1 MRHSLIVLGLSLLV
15 AAPAFAQPAFAQP
28 APAGQAWPTAPEAP
42 LLLQHPTLSRTSIAF
57 DHAGEIWTVPRTG
70 GRAERLVTGQGQLS
84 HPIFSPDGS
93 RIAFTGCYDGNTDVY
108 VVASEGGE
116 PQRLT
121 FHPGNDEA
129 VGWTP
134 DGQSI
139 LFRSPRIVPRD
150 LDQLYLVP
158 AGGGVP
164 TLLPL
169 PSGEQGSFSPDGS
182 QIAYSPISQWQPAWK
197 GYRGGQTARIWIARL
212 SDSHVSPIPRPNSN
226 DRDPMWVGGKVYLLS
241 DRDGPTTLYAYD
253 PEGGS
258 MTRLVDNAHGFSMA
272 SASAGPDGIVIDHFG
287 RLELFHTES
296 GQLDVVPVTL
306 NADLPQVRPHFQV
319 IKPDQVEHARITAS
333 GKRVVIETHGE
344 ILSVPADK
352 GDVRNL
358 TQSPGIADRDP
369 APSPDGRSV
378 AYFSDESG
386 EYALH
391 IRQADGLGVVRII
404 ALGQP
409 GSFFYDIHWSPD
421 SQKLVYHD
429 KRLTLWMVDLSGAAK
444 PVKVDTD
451 RYDTPFF
458 RFDPAWSF
466 DSRWISYTKQL
477 PNHLHAAFAYS
488 LDTGQAMQLTDGLS
502 DVAFPRFDRNGK
514 YLYFTA
520 STSVGL
526 GAGWLDMSS
535 MGRAVDGTAYVM
547 VLRKDLPSPVA
558 PQSDEESASEQPHSG
573 PRTADAHSSQDG
585 SQPASTPDSLTD
597 DPSEASPHPASGAGP
612 AKPQGHPAPAPVTI
626 DADRLDQR
634 IVALPI
640 ERANFAGLETGAEG
654 VVYTL
659 TKPAAQTDGD
669 LQDHE
674 DEPPQALSRFDLKK
688 RENKPLAD
696 ELKAG
701 SFSLSADGAHM
712 LLERKKAWIVAPAD
726 APLKVESKNEPATAP
741 ADAAPKPEGDDAQH
755 TLKLD
760 QVSVWVDPRAE
771 WRQMFYETWRIERDF
786 FYDPHLHGL
795 DEQAAIRTYAPFLAG
810 LGARQDLTVL
820 LQEMTGNIAV
830 GHTFIR
836 AAELPDQPKAKVGLL
851 GADYAVSDG
860 HWQITRILR
869 GENWNPKLVAPLSQ
883 PGIQVGEGEFL
894 LAVNGRPVPVDR
906 ELYAAF
912 DGLADKRTVLT
923 VGPTADGRGARQV
936 TVVPVASETDLRLR
950 SWMEQNRH
958 AVDRLSG
965 GAVAYVYLPD
975 TESGG
980 FANFNRYYFA
990 QVGHQAA
997 VIDERFNHGGDIAD
1011 YIIDQLRRTP
1021 QMVNETREGE
1031 AVVEPAQA
1039 IFGPKVMIINEMS
1052 GSGGDALPWLFR
1064 KNGIGPLV
1072 GERTW
1077 GGLVGIGGYPK
1088 LMDGGTVTAPRWAI
1102 YGTQGQWE
1110 VENIGIPPDIEVPA
1124 DPEQMRQGHDPQ
1136 LERAVDAA
1144 MALLRKHPPPTFV
1157 QPAAPDK
1164 HPVLPGPG

>member
-1 MRHSLIVLGLSLLV
+1 MRHSLVVLCSLF
-15 AAPAFAQPAFAQP
+15 ATAPALAQAP
-28 APAGQAWPTAPEAP
+28 APATGQPP
-42 LLLQHPTLSRTSIAF
+42 LLLQHPTLSRASIAF
-57 DHAGEIWTVPRTG
+57 DYAGEIWTVPRTG
-70 GRAERLVTGQGQLS
+70 GRAERLVTGEGQLW

-93 RIAFTGCYDGNTDVY
+93 RIAFTGRYDGNTDVY
-108 VVASEGGE
+108 VVPSEGGE
-116 PQRLT
+116 PKRLT
-121 FHPGNDEA
+121 FHPGADEA

-134 DGQSI
+134 DGRSI
-139 LFRSPRIVPRD
+139 LFRSPRAVPRD

-158 AGGGVP
+158 ADGGMP
-164 TLLPL
+164 ALLPL
-169 PSGEQGSFSPDGS
+169 PSGEEGSLSPDGS
-182 QIAYSPISQWQPAWK
+182 QIAYSPIKQWQPAWK

-226 DRDPMWVGGKVYLLS
+226 DRDPMWVGGKVYFLS
-241 DRDGPTTLYAYD
+241 DRDGPATLYAYD
-253 PEGGS
+253 PSGGAV
-258 MTRLVDNAHGFSMA
+258 TRLVDNARGFSMA

-287 RLELFHTES
+287 RLELFHTDT
-296 GQLDVVPVTL
+296 GRLDTVPVTL
-306 NADLPQVRPHFQV
+306 NADLPQVRPHFET
-319 IKPDQVEHARITAS
+319 IKPGQIENARITS
-333 GKRVVIETHGE
+333 TGKRVVIEARGE

-358 TQSPGIADRDP
+358 TQSPAVMDRDP

-386 EYALH
+386 EYALR
-391 IRQADGLGVVRII
+391 IRQADGLGAVRTIP
-404 ALGQP
+404 LGQP

-421 SQKLVYHD
+421 SRKLVYHD
-429 KRLTLWMVDLSGAAK
+429 KRLILWMVDASGAAK
-444 PVKVDTD
+444 PVKIDTD

-466 DSRWISYTKQL
+466 DSRWITYTKQL

-488 LDTGQAMQLTDGLS
+488 LDTGRATQLTDGLS

-535 MGRAVDGTAYVM
+535 MGRAMDGAAYVL
-547 VLRKDLPSPVA
+547 VLRRDLPSPVA
-558 PQSDEESASEQPHSG
+558 PQSDEENASEEPRPG
-573 PRTADAHSSQDG
+573 PTTANTHPAHDQTSSDPAADAPSDTSSP
-585 SQPASTPDSLTD
+585 PADA
-597 DPSEASPHPASGAGP
+597 EP
-612 AKPQGHPAPAPVTI
+612 AKPHGPPTPPARVAI
-626 DADRLDQR
+626 DFDGLDQR

-640 ERANFAGLETGAEG
+640 ERANFAGLEVGKEG

-659 TKPAAQTDGD
+659 TKPPAQTDED

-674 DEPPQALSRFDLKK
+674 DEPPQTLSRFDLKK
-688 RENKPLAD
+688 RENKALAD
-696 ELKAG
+696 GVKAG
-701 SFSLSADGAHM
+701 SFSVSADGTHM
-712 LLERKKAWIVAPAD
+712 LLERKNDWIVAPAD
-726 APLKVESKNEPATAP
+726 APLKPSGDAPSKPDSPDSKN
-741 ADAAPKPEGDDAQH
+741 AQH

-760 QVSVWVDPRAE
+760 QVSVQVDPRAE

-795 DEQAAIRTYAPFLAG
+795 DEQAAIRTYAPFLPG
-810 LGARQDLTVL
+810 LGARQDLNVL
-820 LQEMTGNIAV
+820 FQEMTGHIAV

-836 AAELPDQPKAKVGLL
+836 GGELPAQPKASVGLL

-860 HWQITRILR
+860 HWKITRILH

-883 PGIQVGEGEFL
+883 PGVQVHEGEFL

-906 ELYAAF
+906 ELYASF

-923 VGPTADGRGARQV
+923 VGPTADGHGARQV
-936 TVVPVASETDLRLR
+936 TVVPVASETALRLR
-950 SWMEQNRH
+950 SWMEQNRRT
-958 AVDRLSG
+958 VDRLSG
-965 GAVAYVYLPD
+965 GKVAYVYLPD
-975 TESGG
+975 TASGG

-1031 AVVEPAQA
+1031 PIVEPAQA

-1064 KNGIGPLV
+1064 KNKVGPLV

-1110 VENIGIPPDIEVPA
+1110 VENIGIPPDIEVAA
-1124 DPEQMRQGHDPQ
+1124 DPEQMRKGHDPQ
-1136 LERAVDAA
+1136 LERAVDEAIS
-1144 MALLRKHPPPTFV
+1144 LLRENPPTSFPR
-1157 QPAAPDK
+1157 PAAPDK
-1164 HPVLPGPG
+1164 HPILPGPG

>member
-1 MRHSLIVLGLSLLV
+1 MRHSLAILCLSVLV
-15 AAPAFAQPAFAQP
+15 TAPALSQPATSST
-28 APAGQAWPTAPEAP
+28 GQSPSPSTGLP
-42 LLLQHPTLSRTSIAF
+42 LLLQHPSLSRTSIAF
-57 DHAGEIWTVPRTG
+57 DYAGEIWTVARTG
-70 GRAERLVTGQGQLS
+70 GHAERLVAGEGQLS
-84 HPIFSPDGS
+84 RPIFSPDGS
-93 RIAFTGCYDGNTDVY
+93 RIAFTGRYDGNTDVY
-108 VVASEGGE
+108 VVSSEGGE
-116 PQRLT
+116 PKRLT
-121 FHPGNDEA
+121 FHPGADEA

-134 DGQSI
+134 DGRSI
-139 LFRSPRIVPRD
+139 LFRSPRVVPRD
-150 LDQLYLVP
+150 LDQLYLV
-158 AGGGVP
+158 AAAGGVP

-169 PSGEQGSFSPDGS
+169 PSGEEGSFSPDGS
-182 QIAYSPISQWQPAWK
+182 QIAYSPINQWQPAWK

-226 DRDPMWVGGKVYLLS
+226 DRNPMWVGGKVYFLS
-241 DRDGPTTLYAYD
+241 DRDGPTTLFAYD
-253 PEGGS
+253 PNDGS
-258 MTRLVDNAHGFSMA
+258 VTRIVDNAHGFSVA
-272 SASAGPDGIVIDHFG
+272 SASAGPNGIVIDHFG
-287 RLELFHTES
+287 QLQLFHTDN
-296 GQLDVVPVTL
+296 GRLDTVPVTVT
-306 NADLPQVRPHFQV
+306 ADLPQVRPHFEAV
-319 IKPDQVEHARITAS
+319 KPDQIEHARITAS
-333 GKRVVIETHGE
+333 GKRVVIEARGE

-352 GDVRNL
+352 GDIRNL
-358 TQSPGIADRDP
+358 TQSPAAADRDP
-369 APSPDGRSV
+369 APSPDGQSV

-386 EYALH
+386 EYALR
-391 IRQADGLGVVRII
+391 IRQADGLGVSRDIP
-404 ALGQP
+404 LGQP
-409 GSFFYDIHWSPD
+409 SSFFYDIHWSPD
-421 SQKLVYHD
+421 SKKLVYHD
-429 KRLTLWMVDLSGAAK
+429 KRLILWMVDLSGAAK

-466 DSRWISYTKQL
+466 DSRWITYTKQL
-477 PNHLHAAFAYS
+477 ANHLHAAFAYS
-488 LDTGQAMQLTDGLS
+488 LDTGQSTQLTDGLS

-535 MGRAVDGTAYVM
+535 LGRAVDGAAYVM

-558 PQSDEESASEQPHSG
+558 PQSDEENASEEPHPS
-573 PRTADAHSSQDG
+573 PKT
-585 SQPASTPDSLTD
+585 AST
-597 DPSEASPHPASGAGP
+597 
-612 AKPQGHPAPAPVTI
+612 HPAPDQTSPAAAPDASSDMSSNSSTDAEPVRPHGPPPPPARVTI
-626 DADRLDQR
+626 DLDGVDQR

-640 ERANFAGLETGAEG
+640 ERANFVGLDVGKEG

-659 TKPAAQTDGD
+659 TEPPARTDED
-669 LQDHE
+669 LQDH
-674 DEPPQALSRFDLKK
+674 DNEPTQTLSRFDLQK
-688 RENKPLAD
+688 RENKALAD
-696 ELKAG
+696 GVKAG
-701 SFSLSADGAHM
+701 SFSVSADGTQM
-712 LLERKKAWIVAPAD
+712 LLERKKDWIMAPAD
-726 APLKVESKNEPATAP
+726 APLKPESK
-741 ADAAPKPEGDDAQH
+741 DAQH

-771 WRQMFYETWRIERDF
+771 WRQMFHETWRIERDF

-795 DEQAAIRTYAPFLAG
+795 DEQAAIRTYEPFLAS
-810 LGARQDLTVL
+810 LGARQDLNVL
-820 LQEMTGNIAV
+820 FQEMTGHIAV

-836 AAELPDQPKAKVGLL
+836 GGDLPTQPKAKVGLL

-860 HWQITRILR
+860 HWKITRILR
-869 GENWNPKLVAPLSQ
+869 GENWNPTLVAPLSQ
-883 PGIQVGEGEFL
+883 PGVQVKEGEFL

-923 VGPTADGRGARQV
+923 VGSTADGKGARQV
-936 TVVPVASETDLRLR
+936 TVVPVASETALRLR
-950 SWMEQNRH
+950 SWMEQNRRIT
-958 AVDRLSG
+958 DRLSDG
-965 GAVAYVYLPD
+965 KVAYVYLPD
-975 TESGG
+975 TASGG

-1031 AVVEPAQA
+1031 AIVEPAQA

-1064 KNGIGPLV
+1064 KNKVGPLV

-1110 VENIGIPPDIEVPA
+1110 VENIGIPPDIEVSA
-1124 DPEQMRQGHDPQ
+1124 DPEQIRKGHDPQ
-1136 LERAVDAA
+1136 LERAVDEA
-1144 MALLRKHPPPTFV
+1144 MSLLQKSPLPTFV
-1157 QPAAPDK
+1157 RPAAPDK
-1164 HPVLPGPG
+1164 RPILPGQG

>member
-1 MRHSLIVLGLSLLV
+1 MRNSLVMLGASLLV
-15 AAPAFAQPAFAQP
+15 TAPALAQPAAPAPGSP
-28 APAGQAWPTAPEAP
+28 VPSTAAAP
-42 LLLQHPTLSRTSIAF
+42 LLLQHPTLSRISIAF
-57 DHAGEIWTVPRTG
+57 EYAGEIWTVARTG
-70 GRAERLVTGQGQLS
+70 GRAERLVTGEGQLS

-93 RIAFTGCYDGNTDVY
+93 RIAFTGRYDGNSDVY
-108 VVASEGGE
+108 VVPSEGGE
-116 PQRLT
+116 PKRLT
-121 FHPGNDEA
+121 FHPGADEA

-134 DGQSI
+134 DGRSI
-139 LFRSPRIVPRD
+139 LFRSPRAVPRD

-158 AGGGVP
+158 ADGGVP

-169 PSGEQGSFSPDGS
+169 PSGEEGSFSPDGK
-182 QIAYSPISQWQPAWK
+182 QIAYSPIRQWQPAWK

-226 DRDPMWVGGKVYLLS
+226 DRDPMWVGDKVYFLS
-241 DRDGPTTLYAYD
+241 DRDGPTTLYAFD
-253 PEGGS
+253 PTGGAL
-258 MTRLVDNAHGFSMA
+258 TRVVDNAHGFSMA

-287 RLELFHTES
+287 RLELFHTED
-296 GQLDVVPVTL
+296 GRLEAVPVSV
-306 NADLPQVRPHFQV
+306 NADLPQVRPHFEV
-319 IKPDQVEHARITAS
+319 VKPDQIEHARITAS
-333 GKRVVIETHGE
+333 GKRVVIEARGE
-344 ILSVPADK
+344 ILSVPAEK

-358 TQSPGIADRDP
+358 TQSPGVADRDP

-378 AYFSDESG
+378 AYFSDDSG
-386 EYALH
+386 EYALR
-391 IRQADGLGVVRII
+391 IRPADGLGDVRTIP
-404 ALGQP
+404 LGQP

-421 SQKLVYHD
+421 SKKLVYYD
-429 KRLTLWMVDLSGAAK
+429 KRLILWMIDLSGAAK
-444 PVKVDTD
+444 PVKVDVD

-466 DSRWISYTKQL
+466 DSRWIAYTKQL
-477 PNHLHAAFAYS
+477 PNHLHAAFGYS
-488 LDTGQAMQLTDGLS
+488 LDARRATQLTDGLS

-535 MGRAVDGTAYVM
+535 LGRAVDGAVYVL

-558 PQSDEESASEQPHSG
+558 PQSDEEGASEEPRPG
-573 PRTADAHSSQDG
+573 PRTASDHPTHDATGPD
-585 SQPASTPDSLTD
+585 PAPDATSD
-597 DPSEASPHPASGAGP
+597 VASDPRADADP
-612 AKPQGHPAPAPVTI
+612 AKPHAAAPPPARVTI
-626 DADRLDQR
+626 DLDGLDQR

-640 ERANFAGLETGAEG
+640 ERANFAGLEVGKEG

-659 TKPAAQTDGD
+659 TKPPARTDEE
-669 LQDHE
+669 LQDRDE
-674 DEPPQALSRFDLKK
+674 DEPPQTLSRFDLKR
-688 RENKPLAD
+688 RENKALAD
-696 ELKAG
+696 GVKAG
-701 SFSLSADGAHM
+701 SFSVSADGSRM
-712 LLERKKAWIVAPAD
+712 LLERKDDWIVAPAD
-726 APLKVESKNEPATAP
+726 APLKPESK
-741 ADAAPKPEGDDAQH
+741 DAQH

-760 QVSVWVDPRAE
+760 QVSIWVDPRAE
-771 WRQMFYETWRIERDF
+771 WRQMFFETWRIERDF
-786 FYDPHLHGL
+786 FYDPQLHGL
-795 DEQAAIRTYAPFLAG
+795 DEQAAIRTYAPFLAA
-810 LGARQDLTVL
+810 LGARQDLNVL
-820 LQEMTGNIAV
+820 FQEMTGHIAV

-836 AAELPDQPKAKVGLL
+836 GGDLPAQPKARVGLL
-851 GADYAVSDG
+851 GADYAVSGG
-860 HWQITRILR
+860 HWRITRILQ

-883 PGIQVGEGEFL
+883 PGIQVKDGEFL
-894 LAVNGRPVPVDR
+894 LAVNGRPVSVDR

-923 VGPTADGRGARQV
+923 VGPTADGKGARQV
-936 TVVPVASETDLRLR
+936 TVVPVASETALRLR

-958 AVDRLSG
+958 TVDRLSG
-965 GAVAYVYLPD
+965 GKVAYVYLPD
-975 TESGG
+975 TAGGG

-1011 YIIDQLRRTP
+1011 YIVDQLRRTP

-1031 AVVEPAQA
+1031 ALVEPAQS

-1064 KNGIGPLV
+1064 KNKVGPLV

-1102 YGTQGQWE
+1102 YGTRGQWE
-1110 VENIGIPPDIEVPA
+1110 VENIGIPPDIEVAA
-1124 DPEQMRQGHDPQ
+1124 DPEQIRKGHDPQ
-1136 LERAVDAA
+1136 LERAVEE
-1144 MALLRKHPPPTFV
+1144 ALSLLQKNPPPSFPR
-1157 QPAAPDK
+1157 PAAPDK
-1164 HPVLPGPG
+1164 RPILPGPA

>member
-1 MRHSLIVLGLSLLV
+1 MRHSLVVLGLSLLV
-15 AAPAFAQPAFAQP
+15 TAPALAQPASSPTAQP
-28 APAGQAWPTAPEAP
+28 SPPSTGSPP
-42 LLLQHPTLSRTSIAF
+42 LLLQHPSLSRTSIAF
-57 DHAGEIWTVPRTG
+57 DYAGEIWTVPRTG
-70 GRAERLVTGQGQLS
+70 GRAERVVTGEGQLS

-93 RIAFTGCYDGNTDVY
+93 RIAFTGRYDGNTDVY
-108 VVASEGGE
+108 VVASTGGE
-116 PQRLT
+116 PKRLT
-121 FHPGNDEA
+121 FHPGADEA

-134 DGQSI
+134 DGRSV
-139 LFRSPRIVPRD
+139 LFRSPRAVPRD
-150 LDQLYLVP
+150 LDQLYVVP
-158 AGGGVP
+158 ADGGVP

-169 PSGEQGSFSPDGS
+169 PSGEEGSFSPDGS
-182 QIAYSPISQWQPAWK
+182 QIAYSPINQWQPAWK

-212 SDSHVSPIPRPNSN
+212 SDSHVTPIPRPNSN
-226 DRDPMWVGGKVYLLS
+226 DRDPIWVGGKIYFLS

-253 PEGGS
+253 PNGGAV
-258 MTRLVDNAHGFSMA
+258 TRLVDNAHGFSMA

-287 RLELFHTES
+287 RLELFHTDT
-296 GQLDVVPVTL
+296 GRLDTVPVTVS
-306 NADLPQVRPHFQV
+306 ADLPQVRPHFETV
-319 IKPDQVEHARITAS
+319 KPDGIEHARITAS
-333 GKRVVIETHGE
+333 GKRVVIEARGE

-358 TQSPGIADRDP
+358 TQSPGVADRDP

-386 EYALH
+386 DYALR
-391 IRQADGLGVVRII
+391 IRPADGLGAVRTIP
-404 ALGQP
+404 LGQP
-409 GSFFYDIHWSPD
+409 GSYFYDIHWSPD
-421 SQKLVYHD
+421 SKKLVYHD
-429 KRLTLWMVDLSGAAK
+429 KRLILWMVDLSGSAK

-451 RYDTPFF
+451 RFDTPFF

-466 DSRWISYTKQL
+466 DSRWIAYTKQL

-488 LDTGQAMQLTDGLS
+488 LDTGRATQLTDGLS

-535 MGRAVDGTAYVM
+535 MGRAVDGAAYVM

-558 PQSDEESASEQPHSG
+558 PQSDEESASEEPRPG
-573 PRTADAHSSQDG
+573 PKSTSTHTHHETKIDPAPDAPPDASSD
-585 SQPASTPDSLTD
+585 SQAVPASDSDTD
-597 DPSEASPHPASGAGP
+597 KPH
-612 AKPQGHPAPAPVTI
+612 GHPSPPARVTI
-626 DADRLDQR
+626 DFDGMDQR

-640 ERANFAGLETGAEG
+640 ARANFAGLEVGNEG
-654 VVYTL
+654 VIYTL
-659 TKPAAQTDGD
+659 TKPSAQTDED

-674 DEPPQALSRFDLKK
+674 DEPAQTLSRFDFKK
-688 RENKPLAD
+688 RENKTLAANVKPD
-696 ELKAG
+696 
-701 SFSLSADGAHM
+701 SFSVSADGTHM
-712 LLERKKAWIVAPAD
+712 LLERKDDWIVAPAD
-726 APLKVESKNEPATAP
+726 APLKSGKPAGSDSSANS
-741 ADAAPKPEGDDAQH
+741 DDKDAQH

-810 LGARQDLTVL
+810 LGARQDLNVL
-820 LQEMTGNIAV
+820 FQEMTGHIAV

-836 AAELPDQPKAKVGLL
+836 GGDLPTQPKAKVGLL
-851 GADYAVSDG
+851 GADYIVSDG
-860 HWQITRILR
+860 HWKITRILR

-883 PGIQVGEGEFL
+883 PGIQVKEGEFL

-906 ELYAAF
+906 EIHAAF
-912 DGLADKRTVLT
+912 DGLADTRTVLT
-923 VGPTADGRGARQV
+923 VGPTADGKGARQV
-936 TVVPVASETDLRLR
+936 TVVPVASETALRLR
-950 SWMEQNRH
+950 TWMEQNRRT
-958 AVDRLSG
+958 ADRLSG
-965 GAVAYVYLPD
+965 GKVAYVYLPD
-975 TESGG
+975 TASGG

-1031 AVVEPAQA
+1031 PIVEPAQA

-1064 KNGIGPLV
+1064 KNKVGPLV

-1110 VENIGIPPDIEVPA
+1110 VENTGIPPDIEVSA
-1124 DPEQMRQGHDPQ
+1124 DPEEIRKGHDPQ
-1136 LERAVDAA
+1136 LERAVKEA
-1144 MALLRKHPPPTFV
+1144 MTLLQQNPPPTFV
-1157 QPAAPDK
+1157 RPAAPDK
-1164 HPVLPGPG
+1164 HPILPAPG